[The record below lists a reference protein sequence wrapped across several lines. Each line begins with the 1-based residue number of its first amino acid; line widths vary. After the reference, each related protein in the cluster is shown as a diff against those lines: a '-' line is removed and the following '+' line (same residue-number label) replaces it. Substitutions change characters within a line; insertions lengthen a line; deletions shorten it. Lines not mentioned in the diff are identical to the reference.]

1 MSKLS
6 RPVAAVVAVTA
17 ALALAAC
24 SGTKSEPTVDSQGRS
39 TVTLRH
45 SWIPDDLMMPVVA
58 AKQLG
63 FYADENITVV
73 DQVGNGGA
81 TSAQLVANGDVLVGV
96 GEAAHV
102 LNARN
107 SGLPI
112 VYVATQIQDQPNVL
126 VTMKESGITTW
137 EDVRG
142 KTIGTTTTSSGH
154 VGLRAA
160 LKAQGIDE
168 SEVTFVNF
176 PAGAA
181 LTTLPT
187 GEIDGA
193 GSFLGNIAA
202 VDFYE
207 DVNFLTY
214 SEAGYQAPSTGFFVH
229 EKSLESQ
236 KDVLVRFFR
245 ATFKGLRYAIDNPDE
260 VAELFPAEY
269 ANVDPVGLAAKW
281 KLNAQFVDTPAVA
294 ENGLGYIDPA
304 GWESLKEGLVLA
316 EQIPADMD
324 IKGAF
329 STAILDEIPLDER
342 R

>member
-1 MSKLS
+1 MSKFF
-6 RPVAAVVAVTA
+6 RPAAAMLAATAV
-17 ALALAAC
+17 LALAAC
-24 SGTKSEPTVDSQGRS
+24 GGGSASSVDADGRA

-63 FYADENITVV
+63 FYADENITLV

-81 TSAQLVANGDVLVGV
+81 TSAQLVANGDVLIGV

-112 VYVATQIQDQPNVL
+112 VYIATQIQDQPNVL
-126 VTMKESGITTW
+126 VTMKESGIDSW
-137 EDVRG
+137 DDLRG

-160 LKAQGIDE
+160 LLSQGIGE

-187 GEIDGA
+187 GEIDAA

-202 VDFYE
+202 LDFYD
-207 DVNFLTY
+207 DVSFLTY
-214 SEAGYQAPSTGFFVH
+214 SDAGYRAPSTGFFVH
-229 EKSLESQ
+229 EDTVEDDPELLE
-236 KDVLVRFFR
+236 RFLR
-245 ATFKGLRYAIDNPDE
+245 ATLKGLRYAIDNPAE

-281 KLNAQFVDTPAVA
+281 ELNAQFVDTPTVA
-294 ENGLGYIDPA
+294 EHGLGYIDPA

-316 EQIPADMD
+316 EQIPADFEID
-324 IKGAF
+324 G
-329 STAILDEIPLDER
+329 SYTTAILDEIPVEDR

>member
-1 MSKLS
+1 MSKFT
-6 RPVAAVVAVTA
+6 RNAVVAVA
-17 ALALAAC
+17 AIAVLLLTAC
-24 SGTKSEPTVDSQGRS
+24 SSSSPGGSTDAEGKT

-63 FYADENITVV
+63 FYAEENITLV

-81 TSAQLVANGDVLVGV
+81 TSAQLVANGDVMIGV

-107 SGLPI
+107 QGLPI
-112 VYVATQIQDQPNVL
+112 VYIATQIQDQPNVL
-126 VTMKESGITTW
+126 VTMTESGIATW
-137 EDVRG
+137 DDLKG

-160 LKAQGIDE
+160 LASQGIDE

-187 GEIDGA
+187 GEIDAA

-202 VDFYE
+202 LDFYD
-207 DVNFLTY
+207 DVSYLTY
-214 SEAGYQAPSTGFFVH
+214 SEAGYVAPSTGFFVN
-229 EKSLESQ
+229 ESTLEGQ
-236 KDVLVRFFR
+236 ADLLERFLR
-245 ATFKGLRYAIDNPDE
+245 ATLKGLRYAIDNPDE
-260 VAELFPAEY
+260 VAELFPNEY

-294 ENGLGYIDPA
+294 ENGLGFIDPA
-304 GWESLKEGLVLA
+304 GWESLRDALALA
-316 EQIPADMD
+316 EQIPADFD
-324 IKGAF
+324 LDGAY
-329 STAILDEIPLDER
+329 STALLDKIPVEDR
-342 R
+342 S

>member
-1 MSKLS
+1 MSKFL
-6 RPVAAVVAVTA
+6 RPAAAALAATAV
-17 ALALAAC
+17 LALAAC
-24 SGTKSEPTVDSQGRS
+24 GGGPASNTDADGRT

-63 FYADENITVV
+63 FYTEENITLV

-112 VYVATQIQDQPNVL
+112 VYIATQIQDQPNVL
-126 VTMKESGITTW
+126 VTMKESGIDTW
-137 EDVRG
+137 EEVRG

-160 LKAQGIDE
+160 LQSQGIDE

-187 GEIDGA
+187 GEIDAA

-202 VDFYE
+202 VDFYD
-207 DVNFLTY
+207 DVSYLTY
-214 SEAGYQAPSTGFFVH
+214 SDAGYRAPSTGFFVH
-229 EKSLESQ
+229 EKTIEEQ
-236 KDVLVRFFR
+236 PDVLERFLR
-245 ATFKGLRYAIDNPDE
+245 ATLKGLRYAIDNPDE

-281 KLNAQFVDTPAVA
+281 KLNAQFVDTPAIA
-294 ENGLGYIDPA
+294 EHGLGYIDPA
-304 GWESLKEGLVLA
+304 GWDSLKEGLVLA
-316 EQIPADMD
+316 EQIPADFD
-324 IKGAF
+324 LDGSF
-329 STAILDEIPLDER
+329 STAILDKIPIEER